1 MKNII
6 VDIETD
12 GLLTDLTTI
21 WCIAIKEVGGDTL
34 SFSDY
39 DDSLPDN
46 AAAIPYMEAA
56 DRIIGHNFIRFDGPA
71 ITKVLKYTIPVT
83 KIYDTL
89 IMSRLNQFNRIGKH
103 SMKSWGENLLF
114 PKGDYSDWSQYT
126 PEMMSYCIQDV
137 TVNEAIYLKVFAEAD
152 LILKRTGNKYQQA
165 IDIEHK
171 MSHYTAMQCANGWEF
186 DQEGKLKLMEIIQE
200 ELTHIEKTVEPLL
213 GNITII
219 VDKEPKSPK
228 YKKNGEY
235 TSVSARVL
243 SEYLGTYIDPSDA
256 LKVPPPIVAGTR
268 FQRTILTPARIGNQD
283 HLKDYLERNGIVWD
297 DWNFKRVEGSFI
309 KTSPKLTTT
318 SLTRMGPTGVM
329 IDRFFT
335 LRARLS
341 VLTGWEKMYWNGRLH
356 GDVID
361 IGAAT
366 GRQTH
371 IGIANIPSPKAAYGS
386 EIRKLFKVPEGK
398 TIISADGAAYQARIM
413 AHFSKDKEF
422 VNEIISG
429 DIHQKNADAIGC
441 SRADSKP
448 FFFAW
453 AFGAGGRKLASILGI
468 PEAAGNKAKNKFL
481 NRWPALRELTV
492 KSQTAAKRGYLMGVD
507 GRKIIVEEPYKA
519 FCYLIQGTEAIIFK
533 HTIVEINEAFEA
545 KGIKFLQLLA
555 YHDECS
561 WEIDPADAKEAEVII
576 RHCFEETPKKFGITL
591 MCAGDVKCGSDY
603 LEVH

>member
-1 MKNII
+1 MKSII

-12 GLLTDLTTI
+12 GLLTELTSI
-21 WCIAIKEVGGDTL
+21 WCIAIKEIGGETL

-39 DDSLPDN
+39 DDSLPN
-46 AAAIPYMEAA
+46 NSEAIPYMEAA

-126 PEMMSYCIQDV
+126 PEMMAYCIQDV
-137 TVNEAIYLKVFAEAD
+137 TVNECIYERVLREAD
-152 LILKRTGNKYQQA
+152 LILKRTGGKYQQA
-165 IDIEHK
+165 IDVEHK
-171 MSHYTAMQCANGWEF
+171 MSHYTSMQCINGWEF
-186 DQEGKLKLMEIIQE
+186 DQKGKVELMKIIQK
-200 ELTHIEKTVEPLL
+200 ELTHIEKTIEPLL

-219 VDKEPKSPK
+219 VDKEPKTPK

-243 SEYLGTYIDPSDA
+243 SEYLGTYVDPSDA
-256 LKVPPPIVAGTR
+256 LKVPPPIEAGTQ

-386 EIRKLFKVPEGK
+386 EIRKLFNVPKGK
-398 TIISADGAAYQARIM
+398 TIISADGASYQARIM
-413 AHFSKDKEF
+413 AHFTKDKEF
-422 VNEIISG
+422 IKEITIG

-441 SRADSKP
+441 SRAEAKP

-468 PEAAGNKAKNKFL
+468 PESAGNKAKNKFL
-481 NRWPALRELTV
+481 NRWPTLRDLT
-492 KSQTAAKRGYLMGVD
+492 KRSQVAAQRGYLYGVD
-507 GRKIIVEEPYKA
+507 GRKIIVEESYKA

-533 HTIVEINEAFEA
+533 HTIVDINEEFEA
-545 KGIKFLQLLA
+545 AGIEFLQLLA

-561 WEIDPADAKEAEVII
+561 WEINPVDAGQAEGII
-576 RHCFEETPKKFGITL
+576 RRCFEETPKKFGITL
-591 MCAGDVKCGSDY
+591 MCAGDVKCGNDY

>member
-12 GLLTDLTTI
+12 GLLTELTSI
-21 WCIAIKEVGGDTL
+21 WCIAIKEVGGETL

-39 DDSLPDN
+39 DDSLPN
-46 AAAIPYMEAA
+46 NSEAIPYMEAA

-71 ITKVLKYTIPVT
+71 IAMVMGYTVPHEKV
-83 KIYDTL
+83 YDTL

-103 SMKSWGENLLF
+103 SMKAWGENLSF
-114 PKGDYSDWSQYT
+114 PKGAYEDWSKYT
-126 PEMMSYCIQDV
+126 PEMMAYCIQDV
-137 TVNEAIYLKVFAEAD
+137 TVNEAIYERIVREAN
-152 LILKRTGNKYQQA
+152 LILQRTGGKYQQA
-165 IDIEHK
+165 IDIEHR
-171 MSHYTAMQCANGWEF
+171 MSHYTSMQCTNGWKF
-186 DQEGKLKLMEIIQE
+186 DQEGKLALMDLIQE
-200 ELTHIEKTVEPLL
+200 ELTTIEETVEPLL
-213 GNITII
+213 GSITIMI
-219 VDKEPKSPK
+219 DKEPKTPK

-235 TSVSARVL
+235 TSVSARVVG
-243 SEYLGTYIDPSDA
+243 EYLGEYVDPSDA
-256 LKVPPPIVAGTR
+256 LRIPPPIEAGTE
-268 FQRTILTPARIGNQD
+268 FQRSVLTPARIGNQD
-283 HLKDYLERNGIVWD
+283 HLKDYLERNGVVWD
-297 DWNFKRVEGSFI
+297 DWNFKRVDGSFV
-309 KTSPKLTTT
+309 KTSPKLTSTA
-318 SLTRMGPTGVM
+318 LARIGPTGVM

-335 LRARLS
+335 LRARQS
-341 VLTGWEKMYWNGRLH
+341 VLKGWEKMYWDGRLH

-386 EIRKLFKVPEGK
+386 QIRKLFQVPEGK

-422 VNEIISG
+422 INEIMSG

-441 SRADSKP
+441 TRNQAKP

-453 AFGAGGRKLASILGI
+453 AFGAGGRKLARILEI
-468 PEAAGNKAKNKFL
+468 PEDAGNKAKNKFL
-481 NRWPALRELTV
+481 NRWPALRELTK
-492 KSQTAAKRGYLMGVD
+492 KSQVAAQRGYLMGVD
-507 GRKIIVEEPYKA
+507 GRKIVVEESYKA

-533 HTIVEINEAFEA
+533 HTIVDINESFEA
-545 KGIKFLQLLA
+545 ANIEFLQLLA

-561 WEIDPADAKEAEVII
+561 WEINPKDKEAAEVII
-576 RHCFEETPKKFGITL
+576 RHCFSETPKKFGITL
-591 MCAGDVKCGSDY
+591 MCAGDVKCGNDY

>member
-21 WCIAIKEVGGDTL
+21 WCIAIKEVGGETL

-39 DDSLPDN
+39 DENLPDN
-46 AAAIPYMEAA
+46 AAAIPYIEAA
-56 DRIIGHNFIRFDGPA
+56 DRIIGHNFIRFDSPA
-71 ITKVLKYTIPVT
+71 IAKVLNYNIPVS

-114 PKGDYSDWSQYT
+114 PKGDYNDWSKYT
-126 PEMMSYCIQDV
+126 PEMMDYCIQDV
-137 TVNEAIYLKVFAEAD
+137 TVNEAIYRKVFSEAD
-152 LILKRTGNKYQQA
+152 IILKRTSNKYQQA

-171 MSHYTAMQCANGWEF
+171 MSHYTAMQCHNGWEF
-186 DQEGKLKLMEIIQE
+186 DQEGKIKLMEIIQD

-213 GNITII
+213 GDITII
-219 VDKEPKSPK
+219 VDKEPKTPK

-256 LKVPPPIVAGTR
+256 LKVPPPIQAGTQ

-283 HLKDYLERNGIVWD
+283 HLKDYLERKGIVWD
-297 DWNFKRVEGSFI
+297 DWNFKRIDGSFV

-318 SLTRMGPTGVM
+318 ALTRMGPTGVM

-413 AHFSKDKEF
+413 AHFSKDNEF
-422 VNEIISG
+422 INEIISG

-481 NRWPALRELTV
+481 NRWPALRELT
-492 KSQTAAKRGYLMGVD
+492 KRSQTAAQRGYLMGVD
-507 GRKIIVEEPYKA
+507 GRKIIVEDAYKA

-533 HTIVEINEAFEA
+533 HTIVDINEGFEA
-545 KGIKFLQLLA
+545 KDIKFLQLLA
-555 YHDECS
+555 YHDECN
-561 WEIDPADAKEAEVII
+561 WEIDPKDSAEAEVII

-591 MCAGDVKCGSDY
+591 MCAGDVKCGNDY

>member
-256 LKVPPPIVAGTR
+256 LKVPPPIVAGTQ

-386 EIRKLFKVPEGK
+386 EIRKLFKAPEGK

-561 WEIDPADAKEAEVII
+561 WEINPADAKEAEVII

>member
-56 DRIIGHNFIRFDGPA
+56 DRIIGHNFIRFDSPA

-114 PKGDYSDWSQYT
+114 PKGDYSDWSRYT

>member
-12 GLLTDLTTI
+12 GLLTELTSI
-21 WCIAIKEVGGDTL
+21 WCIAIKEVNGSTL

-39 DDSLPDN
+39 DDNLPNN
-46 AAAIPYMEAA
+46 AEAIPYMEAA

-71 ITKVLKYTIPVT
+71 ITKILGYTIPCE

-103 SMKSWGENLLF
+103 SMKSWGENLNF
-114 PKGDYSDWSQYT
+114 PKGDYNDWSEYS
-126 PEMMSYCIQDV
+126 PEMMEYCIQDV
-137 TVNEAIYLKVFAEAD
+137 TVNEAIYHRIVKEAD
-152 LILKRTGNKYQQA
+152 IILSNTSGKYQQA

-186 DQEGKLKLMEIIQE
+186 DQEGKLNLMKLIQD
-200 ELTHIEKTVEPLL
+200 ELTHIEETVEPLL
-213 GNITII
+213 GSITIMI
-219 VDKEPKSPK
+219 DKEPKSPK

-243 SEYLGTYIDPSDA
+243 GEYLGTYVDPSDA
-256 LKVPPPIVAGTR
+256 LKVPPPIAPGTN
-268 FQRTILTPARIGNQD
+268 FQRSVLTPARIGNQD
-283 HLKDYLERNGIVWD
+283 HLKDYLERNGVVWD
-297 DWNFKRVEGSFI
+297 DWNFKKVDGSFV
-309 KTSPKLTTT
+309 KTSPKLTT
-318 SLTRMGPTGVM
+318 SALTRIGPTGVM

-341 VLTGWEKMYWNGRLH
+341 VLTGWEKMYWNSRLH

-386 EIRKLFKVPEGK
+386 EIRKLFKVPKGK
-398 TIISADGAAYQARIM
+398 TIISADGASYQARIM
-413 AHFSKDKEF
+413 AHFTKDKEF
-422 VNEIISG
+422 IKEITIG

-441 SRADSKP
+441 SRAEAKP

-468 PEAAGNKAKNKFL
+468 PESAGNKAKNKFL
-481 NRWPALRELTV
+481 NRWPTLRDLT
-492 KSQTAAKRGYLMGVD
+492 KRSQVAAQRGYLYGVD
-507 GRKIIVEEPYKA
+507 GRKIIVEESYKA

-533 HTIVEINEAFEA
+533 HTIVDINEGFEA
-545 KGIKFLQLLA
+545 AGIKFLQLLA

-561 WEIDPADAKEAEVII
+561 WEIDPVDAGQAEGII
-576 RHCFEETPKKFGITL
+576 RRCFEETPKKFGITL
-591 MCAGDVKCGSDY
+591 MCAGDVKCGNDY

>member
-6 VDIETD
+6 VDIEAD
-12 GLLTDLTTI
+12 GLLTDLTSV
-21 WCIAIKEVGGDTL
+21 WCIAIKEVNGSTL

-39 DDSLPDN
+39 DDNLPDN

-56 DRIIGHNFIRFDGPA
+56 ERIIGHNFIRYDAPA
-71 ITKVLKYTIPVT
+71 IEKVMGYKIPNE

-103 SMKSWGENLLF
+103 SMKSWGENLGF
-114 PKGDYSDWSQYT
+114 PKGDYSDWSKYT
-126 PEMMSYCIQDV
+126 PEMMTYCIQDV
-137 TVNEAIYLKVFAEAD
+137 NVNETIYHKIVREAN
-152 LILKRTGNKYQQA
+152 IIMEATSGRYQKA
-165 IDIEHK
+165 IDVEHK
-171 MSHYTAMQCANGWEF
+171 MSYYTAKQCDNGWEF
-186 DQEGKLKLMEIIQE
+186 DQEGKIELMKLIQD
-200 ELTHIEKTVEPLL
+200 ELTTIESTVEPLL
-213 GNITII
+213 GSITVMI
-219 VDKEPKSPK
+219 DKEPKTPK

-235 TSVSARVL
+235 TAVSARVL
-243 SEYLGTYIDPSDA
+243 SEYLGNYIDPSDA
-256 LKVPPPIVAGTR
+256 LKVPPPILAGTE
-268 FQRTILTPARIGNQD
+268 FQRSVLTPARIGNQD
-283 HLKDYLERNGIVWD
+283 HLKEYLEREGIVWD
-297 DWNFKRVEGSFI
+297 DWNFKKVDGSFI
-309 KTSPKLTTT
+309 KTSAKLTTT
-318 SLTRMGPTGVM
+318 ALTRMGPTGVM

-341 VLTGWEKMYWNGRLH
+341 VLTGWEKMYWNDRLH

-398 TIISADGAAYQARIM
+398 TIISADGASYQARIM
-413 AHFSKDKEF
+413 AHFTKDKEF
-422 VNEIISG
+422 IKEITIG

-441 SRADSKP
+441 SRAEAKP

-468 PEAAGNKAKNKFL
+468 PESAGNKAKNKFL
-481 NRWPALRELTV
+481 NRWPTLRDLT
-492 KSQTAAKRGYLMGVD
+492 KRSQVAAQRGYLYGVD
-507 GRKIIVEEPYKA
+507 GRKIIVEESYKA

-533 HTIVEINEAFEA
+533 HTIVDINEEFEA
-545 KGIKFLQLLA
+545 ANIKFLQLLA

-561 WEIDPADAKEAEVII
+561 WEIDPVDAGQAEGII
-576 RHCFEETPKKFGITL
+576 RRCFEETPKKFGITL
-591 MCAGDVKCGSDY
+591 MCAGDVKCGKDY

>member
-12 GLLTDLTTI
+12 GLLTELTSI
-21 WCIAIKEVGGDTL
+21 WCIAIKEVGGETL

-39 DDSLPDN
+39 DDSLPN
-46 AAAIPYMEAA
+46 NSEAIPYMEAA

-71 ITKVLKYTIPVT
+71 IAMVMGYTVPHE

-103 SMKSWGENLLF
+103 SMKAWGENLSF
-114 PKGDYSDWSQYT
+114 PKGEYSDWSQYT
-126 PEMMSYCIQDV
+126 PEMMTYCIQDV
-137 TVNEAIYLKVFAEAD
+137 TVNEAIYERVVREAN
-152 LILKRTGNKYQQA
+152 LILQRTGDKYQQA
-165 IDIEHK
+165 IDVEHK

-186 DQEGKLKLMEIIQE
+186 DQEGKLALMELIQD
-200 ELTHIEKTVEPLL
+200 ELTTIEKTVEPLL
-213 GNITII
+213 GSITIMI
-219 VDKEPKSPK
+219 DKEPKTPK

-243 SEYLGTYIDPSDA
+243 GEYLGTYIDPSDA
-256 LKVPPPIVAGTR
+256 LKVPPPIEPGAN
-268 FQRTILTPARIGNQD
+268 FQRSVLTPARIGNQD

-297 DWNFKRVEGSFI
+297 DWNFKKVDGSFV
-309 KTSPKLTTT
+309 KTSAKLTTT
-318 SLTRMGPTGVM
+318 ALTRMGPTGVM

-341 VLTGWEKMYWNGRLH
+341 VLTGWEKIYRNGRIH

-371 IGIANIPSPKAAYGS
+371 IGVANIPSPKAAYGS
-386 EIRKLFKVPEGK
+386 EIRKLFRVPEGK
-398 TIISADGAAYQARIM
+398 TIISADGASYQARIM
-413 AHFSKDKEF
+413 AHFAKDKEF
-422 VNEIISG
+422 IKEVTIG
-429 DIHQKNADAIGC
+429 DVHQKNADAIGC
-441 SRADSKP
+441 PRADAKP

-468 PEAAGNKAKNKFL
+468 PESAGNKAKNKFL
-481 NRWPALRELTV
+481 NRWPSLRELTK
-492 KSQTAAKRGYLMGVD
+492 KSQVAAQRGYLMGVD
-507 GRKIIVEEPYKA
+507 GRKIIVEDSYKA

-533 HTIVEINEAFEA
+533 HTIVDINEEFETN
-545 KGIKFLQLLA
+545 GIEFLQLLA

-561 WEIDPADAKEAEVII
+561 WEIDPKDAGMAESII
-576 RHCFEETPKKFGITL
+576 RRCFEETPKKFGINL
-591 MCAGDVKCGSDY
+591 MCAGDVKTGNDY

>member
-46 AAAIPYMEAA
+46 AAAIPYMESA

-114 PKGDYSDWSQYT
+114 PKGDYSDWSRYT

-152 LILKRTGNKYQQA
+152 LILKRTSNKYQQA

-256 LKVPPPIVAGTR
+256 LKVPPPIVAGTQ

>member
-256 LKVPPPIVAGTR
+256 LKVPPPIVAGTQ

-492 KSQTAAKRGYLMGVD
+492 KYQTAANINYW
-507 GRKIIVEEPYKA
+507 
-519 FCYLIQGTEAIIFK
+519 QIFK
-533 HTIVEINEAFEA
+533 
-545 KGIKFLQLLA
+545 G
-555 YHDECS
+555 
-561 WEIDPADAKEAEVII
+561 
-576 RHCFEETPKKFGITL
+576 
-591 MCAGDVKCGSDY
+591 DY
-603 LEVH
+603 LRSGYYFLGQSGNCSGSESGDINYDSIINILDIVMLVNSIIGSLEFSELENCAADLNSDDILNVLDIV

>member
-256 LKVPPPIVAGTR
+256 LKVPPPIVAGTQ

>member
-1 MKNII
+1 
-6 VDIETD
+6 
-12 GLLTDLTTI
+12 
-21 WCIAIKEVGGDTL
+21 
-34 SFSDY
+34 
-39 DDSLPDN
+39 
-46 AAAIPYMEAA
+46 
-56 DRIIGHNFIRFDGPA
+56 
-71 ITKVLKYTIPVT
+71 
-83 KIYDTL
+83 
-89 IMSRLNQFNRIGKH
+89 
-103 SMKSWGENLLF
+103 
-114 PKGDYSDWSQYT
+114 
-126 PEMMSYCIQDV
+126 
-137 TVNEAIYLKVFAEAD
+137 
-152 LILKRTGNKYQQA
+152 
-165 IDIEHK
+165 
-171 MSHYTAMQCANGWEF
+171 
-186 DQEGKLKLMEIIQE
+186 MEIIQE

>member
-114 PKGDYSDWSQYT
+114 PKGDYSDWSRYT

>member
-6 VDIETD
+6 VDIEAD
-12 GLLTDLTTI
+12 GLLTDLTSV
-21 WCIAIKEVGGDTL
+21 WCIAIKEVNGSTL

-39 DDSLPDN
+39 DDNLPDN

-56 DRIIGHNFIRFDGPA
+56 ERIIGHNFIRYDAPA
-71 ITKVLKYTIPVT
+71 IEKVMGYKIPNE

-103 SMKSWGENLLF
+103 SMKSWGENLGF
-114 PKGDYSDWSQYT
+114 PKGDYSDWSKYT
-126 PEMMSYCIQDV
+126 PEMMTYCIQDV
-137 TVNEAIYLKVFAEAD
+137 NVNEAIYHKIVREAN
-152 LILKRTGNKYQQA
+152 IIMEATSGRYQKA
-165 IDIEHK
+165 IDVEHK
-171 MSHYTAMQCANGWEF
+171 MSYYTAKQCDNGWEF
-186 DQEGKLKLMEIIQE
+186 DQEGKIELMKLIQD
-200 ELTHIEKTVEPLL
+200 ELTTIESTVEPLL
-213 GNITII
+213 GSITVMI
-219 VDKEPKSPK
+219 DKEPKTPK

-235 TSVSARVL
+235 TAVSARVL
-243 SEYLGTYIDPSDA
+243 SEYLGNYIDPSDA
-256 LKVPPPIVAGTR
+256 LKVPPPILAGTE
-268 FQRTILTPARIGNQD
+268 FQRSVLTPARIGNPD
-283 HLKDYLERNGIVWD
+283 HLKEYLEREGIVWD
-297 DWNFKRVEGSFI
+297 DWNFKKVDGSFI
-309 KTSPKLTTT
+309 KTSAKLTTT
-318 SLTRMGPTGVM
+318 ALTRMGPTGVM

-341 VLTGWEKMYWNGRLH
+341 VLTGWEKMYWNDRLH

-398 TIISADGAAYQARIM
+398 TIISADGASYQARIM
-413 AHFSKDKEF
+413 AHFTKDKEF
-422 VNEIISG
+422 IKEITIG

-441 SRADSKP
+441 SRAEAKP

-468 PEAAGNKAKNKFL
+468 PESAGNKAKNKFL
-481 NRWPALRELTV
+481 NRWPTLRDLT
-492 KSQTAAKRGYLMGVD
+492 KRSQVAAQRGYLYGVD
-507 GRKIIVEEPYKA
+507 GRKIIVEESYKA

-533 HTIVEINEAFEA
+533 HTIVDINEEFEA
-545 KGIKFLQLLA
+545 ANIKFLQLLA

-561 WEIDPADAKEAEVII
+561 WEIDPVDAGQAEGII
-576 RHCFEETPKKFGITL
+576 RRCFEETPKKFGITL
-591 MCAGDVKCGSDY
+591 MCAGDVKCGKDY

>member
-12 GLLTDLTTI
+12 GLLTELTSI
-21 WCIAIKEVGGDTL
+21 WCIAIKEVNGSTL

-39 DDSLPDN
+39 DDNLPNN
-46 AAAIPYMEAA
+46 AEAIPHMEAA

-71 ITKVLKYTIPVT
+71 ITKILGYTIPCE

-103 SMKSWGENLLF
+103 SMKSWGENLNF
-114 PKGDYSDWSQYT
+114 PKGDYNDWSEYS
-126 PEMMSYCIQDV
+126 PEMMEYCIQDV
-137 TVNEAIYLKVFAEAD
+137 TVNEAIYHRIVKEAD
-152 LILKRTGNKYQQA
+152 IILSNTSGKYQQA

-186 DQEGKLKLMEIIQE
+186 DQEGKLNLMKLIQD
-200 ELTHIEKTVEPLL
+200 ELTHIEETVEPLL
-213 GNITII
+213 GSITIMI
-219 VDKEPKSPK
+219 DKEPKSPK

-243 SEYLGTYIDPSDA
+243 GEYLGTYVDPSDA
-256 LKVPPPIVAGTR
+256 LKVPPPIAPGTN
-268 FQRTILTPARIGNQD
+268 FQRSVLTPARIGNQD
-283 HLKDYLERNGIVWD
+283 HLKDYLERNGVVWD
-297 DWNFKRVEGSFI
+297 DWNFKKVDGSFV
-309 KTSPKLTTT
+309 KTSPKLTT
-318 SLTRMGPTGVM
+318 SALTRIGPTGVM

-341 VLTGWEKMYWNGRLH
+341 VLTGWEKMYWDGRLH

-386 EIRKLFKVPEGK
+386 QIRQLFGVSKGK

-422 VNEIISG
+422 IAEIISG

-441 SRADSKP
+441 PRADAKP

-453 AFGAGGRKLASILGI
+453 AFGAGGRKLARILGI
-468 PEAAGNKAKNKFL
+468 AESGGNKAKNKFL
-481 NRWPALRELTV
+481 NRWPALRDLTK
-492 KSQTAAKRGYLMGVD
+492 KSQTAAQRGYLLGVD
-507 GRKIIVEEPYKA
+507 GRKIIVEESYKA

-533 HTIVEINEAFEA
+533 HTIVSINEAFEA
-545 KGIKFLQLLA
+545 KDIKFLQLLA

-561 WEIDPADAKEAEVII
+561 WEIDPADAIEAEVII
-576 RHCFEETPKKFGITL
+576 RHCFQETPKKFGITL
-591 MCAGDVKCGSDY
+591 MCAGDVKCGNNY

>member
-1 MKNII
+1 MKSII

-12 GLLTDLTTI
+12 GLLTELTSI
-21 WCIAIKEVGGDTL
+21 WCIAIKEIGGETL

-39 DDSLPDN
+39 DDSLPN
-46 AAAIPYMEAA
+46 NSEAIPYMEAA

>member
-6 VDIETD
+6 VDIEAD
-12 GLLTDLTTI
+12 GLLTDLTSV
-21 WCIAIKEVGGDTL
+21 WCIAIKEVNGSTL

-39 DDSLPDN
+39 DDNLPDN

-56 DRIIGHNFIRFDGPA
+56 ERIIGHNFIRYDAPA
-71 ITKVLKYTIPVT
+71 IEKVMGYKIPNE

-103 SMKSWGENLLF
+103 SMKSWGENLGF
-114 PKGDYSDWSQYT
+114 PKGDYSDWSKYT
-126 PEMMSYCIQDV
+126 PEMMTYCIQDV
-137 TVNEAIYLKVFAEAD
+137 NVNEAIYHKIVREAN
-152 LILKRTGNKYQQA
+152 IIMEATSGRYQKA
-165 IDIEHK
+165 IDVEHK
-171 MSHYTAMQCANGWEF
+171 MSYYTAKQCDNGWEF
-186 DQEGKLKLMEIIQE
+186 DQEGKIELMKLIQD
-200 ELTHIEKTVEPLL
+200 ELTTIESTVEPLL
-213 GNITII
+213 GSITVMI
-219 VDKEPKSPK
+219 DKEPKTPK

-235 TSVSARVL
+235 TAVSARVL
-243 SEYLGTYIDPSDA
+243 SEYLGNYIDPSDA
-256 LKVPPPIVAGTR
+256 LKVPPPILAGTE
-268 FQRTILTPARIGNQD
+268 FQRSVLTPARIGNQD
-283 HLKDYLERNGIVWD
+283 HLKEYLEREGIVWD
-297 DWNFKRVEGSFI
+297 DWNFKKIDGSFI
-309 KTSPKLTTT
+309 KTSAKLTTT
-318 SLTRMGPTGVM
+318 ALTRMGPTGVM

-341 VLTGWEKMYWNGRLH
+341 VLTGWEKMYWNDRLH

-398 TIISADGAAYQARIM
+398 TIISADGASYQARIM
-413 AHFSKDKEF
+413 AHFTKDKEF
-422 VNEIISG
+422 IKEITIG

-441 SRADSKP
+441 SRAEAKP

-468 PEAAGNKAKNKFL
+468 PESAGNKAKNKFL
-481 NRWPALRELTV
+481 NRWPTLRDLT
-492 KSQTAAKRGYLMGVD
+492 KRSQVAAQRGYLYGVD
-507 GRKIIVEEPYKA
+507 GRKIIVEESYKA

-533 HTIVEINEAFEA
+533 HTIVDINEEFEA
-545 KGIKFLQLLA
+545 ANIKFLQLLA

-561 WEIDPADAKEAEVII
+561 WEIDPVDAGQAEGII
-576 RHCFEETPKKFGITL
+576 RRCFEETPKKFGITL
-591 MCAGDVKCGSDY
+591 MCAGDVKCGKDY

>member
-6 VDIETD
+6 VDIEAD
-12 GLLTDLTTI
+12 GLLTDLTSV
-21 WCIAIKEVGGDTL
+21 WCIAIKEVNGSTL

-39 DDSLPDN
+39 DDNLPDN

-56 DRIIGHNFIRFDGPA
+56 ERIIGHNFIRYDAPA
-71 ITKVLKYTIPVT
+71 IEKVMGYKIPNE

-103 SMKSWGENLLF
+103 SMKSWGENLGF
-114 PKGDYSDWSQYT
+114 PKGDYSDWSKYT
-126 PEMMSYCIQDV
+126 PEMMTYCIQDV
-137 TVNEAIYLKVFAEAD
+137 NVNEAIYHKIVREAN
-152 LILKRTGNKYQQA
+152 IIMEATSGRYQKA
-165 IDIEHK
+165 IDVEHK
-171 MSHYTAMQCANGWEF
+171 MSYYTAKQCDNGWEF
-186 DQEGKLKLMEIIQE
+186 DQEGKIELMKLIQD
-200 ELTHIEKTVEPLL
+200 ELTTIESTVEPLL
-213 GNITII
+213 GSITVMI
-219 VDKEPKSPK
+219 DKEPKTPK

-235 TSVSARVL
+235 TAVSARVL
-243 SEYLGTYIDPSDA
+243 SEYLGNYIDPSDA
-256 LKVPPPIVAGTR
+256 LRVPPPILAGTE
-268 FQRTILTPARIGNQD
+268 FQRSVLTPARIGNQD
-283 HLKDYLERNGIVWD
+283 HLKEYLEREGIVWD
-297 DWNFKRVEGSFI
+297 DWNFKKVDGSFI
-309 KTSPKLTTT
+309 KTSAKLTTT
-318 SLTRMGPTGVM
+318 ALTRMGPTGVM

-341 VLTGWEKMYWNGRLH
+341 VLTGWEKMYWNDRLH

-398 TIISADGAAYQARIM
+398 TIISADGASYQARIM
-413 AHFSKDKEF
+413 AHFTKDKEF
-422 VNEIISG
+422 IKEITIG

-441 SRADSKP
+441 SRAEAKP

-468 PEAAGNKAKNKFL
+468 PESAGNKAKNKFL
-481 NRWPALRELTV
+481 NRWPTLRDLT
-492 KSQTAAKRGYLMGVD
+492 KRSQVAAQRGYLYGVD
-507 GRKIIVEEPYKA
+507 GRKIIVEESYKA

-533 HTIVEINEAFEA
+533 HTIVDINEEFEA
-545 KGIKFLQLLA
+545 ANIKFLQLLA

-561 WEIDPADAKEAEVII
+561 WEIDPVDAGQAEGII
-576 RHCFEETPKKFGITL
+576 RRCFEETPKKFGITL
-591 MCAGDVKCGSDY
+591 MCAGDVKCGKDY

>member
-545 KGIKFLQLLA
+545 KSIKFLQLLA

>member
-1 MKNII
+1 
-6 VDIETD
+6 
-12 GLLTDLTTI
+12 
-21 WCIAIKEVGGDTL
+21 L

-39 DDSLPDN
+39 DDNLPDN

-56 DRIIGHNFIRFDGPA
+56 ERIIGHNFIRYDAPA
-71 ITKVLKYTIPVT
+71 IEKVMGYKIPNE

-103 SMKSWGENLLF
+103 SMKSWGENLGF
-114 PKGDYSDWSQYT
+114 PKGDYSDWSKYT
-126 PEMMSYCIQDV
+126 PEMMTYCIQDV
-137 TVNEAIYLKVFAEAD
+137 NVNETIYHKIVREAN
-152 LILKRTGNKYQQA
+152 IIMEATSGRYQKA
-165 IDIEHK
+165 IDVEHK
-171 MSHYTAMQCANGWEF
+171 MSYYTAKQCDNGWEF
-186 DQEGKLKLMEIIQE
+186 DQEGKIELMKLIQD
-200 ELTHIEKTVEPLL
+200 ELTTIESTVEPLL
-213 GNITII
+213 GSITVMI
-219 VDKEPKSPK
+219 DKEPKTPK

-235 TSVSARVL
+235 TAVSARVL
-243 SEYLGTYIDPSDA
+243 SEYLGNYIDPSDA
-256 LKVPPPIVAGTR
+256 LRVPPPILAGTE
-268 FQRTILTPARIGNQD
+268 FQRSVLTPARIGNQD
-283 HLKDYLERNGIVWD
+283 HLKEYLEREGIVWD
-297 DWNFKRVEGSFI
+297 DWNFKKVDGSFI
-309 KTSPKLTTT
+309 KTSAKLTTT
-318 SLTRMGPTGVM
+318 ALTRMGPTGVM

-341 VLTGWEKMYWNGRLH
+341 VLTGWEKMYWNDRLH

-398 TIISADGAAYQARIM
+398 TIISADGASYQARIM
-413 AHFSKDKEF
+413 AHFTKDKEF
-422 VNEIISG
+422 IKEITIG

-441 SRADSKP
+441 SRAEAKP

-468 PEAAGNKAKNKFL
+468 PESAGNKAKNKFL
-481 NRWPALRELTV
+481 NRWPTLRDLT
-492 KSQTAAKRGYLMGVD
+492 KRSQVAAQRGYLYGVD
-507 GRKIIVEEPYKA
+507 GRKIIVEESYKA

-533 HTIVEINEAFEA
+533 HTIVDINEEFEA
-545 KGIKFLQLLA
+545 ANIKFLQLLA

-561 WEIDPADAKEAEVII
+561 WEIDPVDAGQAEGII
-576 RHCFEETPKKFGITL
+576 RRCFEETPKKFGITL
-591 MCAGDVKCGSDY
+591 MCAGDVKCGKDY

>member
-126 PEMMSYCIQDV
+126 PEMMSYCVQDV

>member
-56 DRIIGHNFIRFDGPA
+56 DRIIGHNFIRFDSPA

-126 PEMMSYCIQDV
+126 PEMMSYCVQDV

>member
-6 VDIETD
+6 VDIEAD
-12 GLLTDLTTI
+12 GLLTDLTSV
-21 WCIAIKEVGGDTL
+21 WCIAIKEVNGSTL

-39 DDSLPDN
+39 DDNLPDN

-56 DRIIGHNFIRFDGPA
+56 ERIIGHNFIRYDAPA
-71 ITKVLKYTIPVT
+71 IEKVMGYKIPNE

-103 SMKSWGENLLF
+103 SMKSWGENLGF
-114 PKGDYSDWSQYT
+114 PKGDYSDWSKYT
-126 PEMMSYCIQDV
+126 PEMMTYCIQDV
-137 TVNEAIYLKVFAEAD
+137 NVNEAIYHKIVREAN
-152 LILKRTGNKYQQA
+152 IIMEATSGRYQKA
-165 IDIEHK
+165 IDVEHK
-171 MSHYTAMQCANGWEF
+171 MSYYTAKQCDNGWEF
-186 DQEGKLKLMEIIQE
+186 DQEGKIELMKLIQD
-200 ELTHIEKTVEPLL
+200 ELTTIESTVEPLL
-213 GNITII
+213 GSITVMI
-219 VDKEPKSPK
+219 DKEPKTPK

-235 TSVSARVL
+235 TAVSARVL
-243 SEYLGTYIDPSDA
+243 SEYLGNYIDPSDA
-256 LKVPPPIVAGTR
+256 LKVPPPILAGTE
-268 FQRTILTPARIGNQD
+268 FQRSVLTPARIGNQD
-283 HLKDYLERNGIVWD
+283 HLKEYLEREGIVWD
-297 DWNFKRVEGSFI
+297 DWNFKKVDGSFI
-309 KTSPKLTTT
+309 KTSAKLTTT
-318 SLTRMGPTGVM
+318 ALTRMGPTGVM

-341 VLTGWEKMYWNGRLH
+341 VLTGWEKMYWNDRLH

-398 TIISADGAAYQARIM
+398 TIISADGASYQARIM
-413 AHFSKDKEF
+413 AHFTKDKEF
-422 VNEIISG
+422 IKEITIG

-441 SRADSKP
+441 SRAEAKP

-468 PEAAGNKAKNKFL
+468 PESAGNKAKNKFL
-481 NRWPALRELTV
+481 NRWPTLRDLT
-492 KSQTAAKRGYLMGVD
+492 KRSQVAAQRGYLYGVD
-507 GRKIIVEEPYKA
+507 GRKIIVEESYKA

-533 HTIVEINEAFEA
+533 HTIVDINEEFEA
-545 KGIKFLQLLA
+545 ANIKFLQLLA

-561 WEIDPADAKEAEVII
+561 WEIDPVDAGQAEGII
-576 RHCFEETPKKFGITL
+576 RRCFEETPKKFGITL
-591 MCAGDVKCGSDY
+591 MCAGDVKCGKDY

>member
-114 PKGDYSDWSQYT
+114 PKGDYSDWSRYT

-219 VDKEPKSPK
+219 VDKKPKSPK

-309 KTSPKLTTT
+309 KTSPRLTTT